1 MKRTLLAI
9 AIGAISAGL
18 AGGTLAQENDIELD
32 DNGNVGEEQA
42 TEPQNAQ
49 DENAQGDNGAETDV
63 AVDDEDLPEEGDDA
77 EDYEELYDDAPADA
91 EAADDAEANGDDDAN
106 DTGDANGDAT
116 VTDQEGD
123 LELDV
128 TDDETQA
135 DPGDQATTDEPDT
148 AQDEQ
153 ATEGGEAAQAGQAA
167 QQDPE
172 AGFEEMGP
180 GEVQLDPSIASL
192 QAGEVEGMTVVN
204 MEGETLGQ
212 VENVLRHDDAG
223 DLHAVL
229 SVGGFWIFGGSEVAL
244 PLADM
249 RLEGEQLVLQDIIG
263 QDELDDLATDYDE
276 ERYSEVD
283 NDMTL
288 AEAMEQR

>member
-42 TEPQNAQ
+42 AEPQNAQ
-49 DENAQGDNGAETDV
+49 NANAQDDNGAETDV
-63 AVDDEDLPEEGDDA
+63 TADDGDLPEEGDDA

-91 EAADDAEANGDDDAN
+91 EAADDDQEANGDDDAN
-106 DTGDANGDAT
+106 GTDDANGDAAAT
-116 VTDQEGD
+116 EDDD

-128 TDDETQA
+128 SDDETQA

-153 ATEGGEAAQAGQAA
+153 ATEDGDAAQAGQAA

-180 GEVQLDPSIASL
+180 GEVELDPSIASL
-192 QAGEVEGMTVVN
+192 RASEVEGMTVIN

-276 ERYSEVD
+276 DRYSEVD
-283 NDMTL
+283 GDMTL

>member
-18 AGGTLAQENDIELD
+18 AGGTLAQDNDIELD
-32 DNGNVGEEQA
+32 ENGNVGEEQA
-42 TEPQNAQ
+42 AEPQNAQ
-49 DENAQGDNGAETDV
+49 DESAQNDNDAETDV
-63 AVDDEDLPEEGDDA
+63 TVDEEELPDEGDDA

-91 EAADDAEANGDDDAN
+91 EAADDDQEANGDD
-106 DTGDANGDAT
+106 T

-135 DPGDQATTDEPDT
+135 DPGDQATTAEPDM
-148 AQDEQ
+148 AQDDPAAED
-153 ATEGGEAAQAGQAA
+153 GDAAQAGQAA

-180 GEVQLDPSIASL
+180 GDVELDPSIASL

-229 SVGGFWIFGGSEVAL
+229 SVGGFWIFGGSDVAL

-283 NDMTL
+283 GDITL

>member
-18 AGGTLAQENDIELD
+18 AGGTLAQDNDIELD
-32 DNGNVGEEQA
+32 ENGNVGEEQA
-42 TEPQNAQ
+42 AEPRNAQ
-49 DENAQGDNGAETDV
+49 DENAQNDNDAETDV
-63 AVDDEDLPEEGDDA
+63 TVDEEELPDEGDDA

-91 EAADDAEANGDDDAN
+91 EAADDDQEANGDD
-106 DTGDANGDAT
+106 T

-135 DPGDQATTDEPDT
+135 DPGDQATTAEPDM
-148 AQDEQ
+148 AQDAPAAED
-153 ATEGGEAAQAGQAA
+153 GDAAQAGQAA

-180 GEVQLDPSIASL
+180 GDVELDPSIASL

-229 SVGGFWIFGGSEVAL
+229 SVGGFWIFGGSDVAL

-283 NDMTL
+283 GDITL

>member
-18 AGGTLAQENDIELD
+18 AGGTLAQDNDIELD
-32 DNGNVGEEQA
+32 ENGNVGEEQA
-42 TEPQNAQ
+42 AEPRNAQ
-49 DENAQGDNGAETDV
+49 DENAQNDNDAETDV
-63 AVDDEDLPEEGDDA
+63 TVDEEELPDEGDDA

-91 EAADDAEANGDDDAN
+91 EAADDDQEANGDD
-106 DTGDANGDAT
+106 T

-135 DPGDQATTDEPDT
+135 DPGDQATTAEPDM
-148 AQDEQ
+148 AQDDPAAED
-153 ATEGGEAAQAGQAA
+153 GDAAQAGQAA

-180 GEVQLDPSIASL
+180 GDVELDPSIASL

-223 DLHAVL
+223 DLHAML
-229 SVGGFWIFGGSEVAL
+229 SVGGFWIFGGSDVAL

-283 NDMTL
+283 GDITL

>member
-42 TEPQNAQ
+42 AEPQNAQ
-49 DENAQGDNGAETDV
+49 DQNAQDDRGADAEDT
-63 AVDDEDLPEEGDDA
+63 ADEGDLPEEGDDA
-77 EDYEELYDDAPADA
+77 EDYEELYEDAPADA
-91 EAADDAEANGDDDAN
+91 EDAGNDQESNGEDEVNGTDDAS
-106 DTGDANGDAT
+106 GDAAAT
-116 VTDQEGD
+116 QDDD
-123 LELDV
+123 LELEV

-135 DPGDQATTDEPDT
+135 DPGDQATSAEPDV
-148 AQDEQ
+148 APDEQ
-153 ATEGGEAAQAGQAA
+153 EAEDGDAAQAGQAA

-180 GEVQLDPSIASL
+180 GEVELDPSIASL

-229 SVGGFWIFGGSEVAL
+229 SVGGFWIFGGSDVAL

-249 RLEGEQLVLQDIIG
+249 RLDGEQLVLQDIIG

-276 ERYSEVD
+276 DRYSEVD
-283 NDMTL
+283 DDVTL
-288 AEAMEQR
+288 ADAMGR

>member
-18 AGGTLAQENDIELD
+18 AGGTLAQDNDIELD
-32 DNGNVGEEQA
+32 ENGNVGEEQA
-42 TEPQNAQ
+42 AEPRNAQ
-49 DENAQGDNGAETDV
+49 DENAQNDNDAETDV
-63 AVDDEDLPEEGDDA
+63 TVDEEELPDEGDDA

-91 EAADDAEANGDDDAN
+91 EAADDDQEANGDD
-106 DTGDANGDAT
+106 T

-135 DPGDQATTDEPDT
+135 DPGDQATTAEPDT

-153 ATEGGEAAQAGQAA
+153 ATEDGQAAQAGQAA

-180 GEVQLDPSIASL
+180 GDVELDPSIASL

-229 SVGGFWIFGGSEVAL
+229 SVGGFWIFGGSDVAL

-283 NDMTL
+283 GDITL

>member
-18 AGGTLAQENDIELD
+18 AGGTLAQDNDIELD
-32 DNGNVGEEQA
+32 ENGNVGEEQA
-42 TEPQNAQ
+42 AEPRNAQ
-49 DENAQGDNGAETDV
+49 DENAQNDNDAETDV
-63 AVDDEDLPEEGDDA
+63 TVDEEELPDEGDDA

-91 EAADDAEANGDDDAN
+91 EAADDDQEANGDD
-106 DTGDANGDAT
+106 T

-135 DPGDQATTDEPDT
+135 DPGDQATTAEPDM
-148 AQDEQ
+148 AQDAPAAED
-153 ATEGGEAAQAGQAA
+153 GDAAQAGQAA

-180 GEVQLDPSIASL
+180 GDVELDPSIASL

-229 SVGGFWIFGGSEVAL
+229 SVGGFWIFGGSDVAL

-283 NDMTL
+283 GDITL
-288 AEAMEQR
+288 AEAMGQR

>member
-18 AGGTLAQENDIELD
+18 AGGTLAQDNDIELD
-32 DNGNVGEEQA
+32 ENGNVGEEQA
-42 TEPQNAQ
+42 AEPQNAQ
-49 DENAQGDNGAETDV
+49 DESAQNDNDAETDV
-63 AVDDEDLPEEGDDA
+63 TVDEEELPDEGDDA

-91 EAADDAEANGDDDAN
+91 EAADDDQEANGDD
-106 DTGDANGDAT
+106 T

-135 DPGDQATTDEPDT
+135 DPGDQATTAEPDM
-148 AQDEQ
+148 AQDDPAAED
-153 ATEGGEAAQAGQAA
+153 GDAAQAGQAA

-180 GEVQLDPSIASL
+180 GDVELDPSIASL

-229 SVGGFWIFGGSEVAL
+229 SVGGFWIFGGSDVTL

-283 NDMTL
+283 GDITL

>member
-18 AGGTLAQENDIELD
+18 AGGTLAQENDIDLD

-42 TEPQNAQ
+42 AEPRNAQ
-49 DENAQGDNGAETDV
+49 DDNDAETDV
-63 AVDDEDLPEEGDDA
+63 TVDDDDLPEEGDDA
-77 EDYEELYDDAPADA
+77 EDYEELYDDAPADD
-91 EAADDAEANGDDDAN
+91 EAADDEEANGDE
-106 DTGDANGDAT
+106 T
-116 VTDQEGD
+116 VTDQDGD

-135 DPGDQATTDEPDT
+135 DPGDQATTAEPDT

-153 ATEGGEAAQAGQAA
+153 ATEDGQAAQAGQAA

-180 GEVQLDPSIASL
+180 GDVDLDPSIASL

-229 SVGGFWIFGGSEVAL
+229 SVGGFWIFGGSDVAL

-263 QDELDDLATDYDE
+263 QDELDDIATDYDE
-276 ERYSEVD
+276 DRYSEVD
-283 NDMTL
+283 DDMTL
-288 AEAMEQR
+288 ADAMEQR

>member
-18 AGGTLAQENDIELD
+18 AGGTLAQDNDIELD
-32 DNGNVGEEQA
+32 ENGNVGEEQA
-42 TEPQNAQ
+42 AEPRNAQ
-49 DENAQGDNGAETDV
+49 DENAQNDNDAETDV
-63 AVDDEDLPEEGDDA
+63 TVDEEELPDEGDDA

-91 EAADDAEANGDDDAN
+91 EAADDDQEANGDD
-106 DTGDANGDAT
+106 T

-135 DPGDQATTDEPDT
+135 DPGDQATTAEPDM
-148 AQDEQ
+148 AQDDP
-153 ATEGGEAAQAGQAA
+153 AAEDGDAAEAGQAA

-180 GEVQLDPSIASL
+180 GDVELDPSIASL

-229 SVGGFWIFGGSEVAL
+229 SVGGFWIFGGSDVAL

-283 NDMTL
+283 GDITL

>member
-18 AGGTLAQENDIELD
+18 AGGTLAQDNDIELD
-32 DNGNVGEEQA
+32 ENGNVGEEQA
-42 TEPQNAQ
+42 AEPRNAQ
-49 DENAQGDNGAETDV
+49 DENAQNDNDAETDV
-63 AVDDEDLPEEGDDA
+63 TVDEEELPDEGDDA

-91 EAADDAEANGDDDAN
+91 EAADDDQEANGDD
-106 DTGDANGDAT
+106 T

-135 DPGDQATTDEPDT
+135 DPGDQATTAEPDM
-148 AQDEQ
+148 AQDDPAAED
-153 ATEGGEAAQAGQAA
+153 GDAAQAGQAA

-180 GEVQLDPSIASL
+180 GDVELDPSIASL

-229 SVGGFWIFGGSEVAL
+229 SVGGFWIFGGSDVAL

-283 NDMTL
+283 GDITL

>member
-18 AGGTLAQENDIELD
+18 AGGTLAQDNDIELD

-42 TEPQNAQ
+42 AEPRNAQ
-49 DENAQGDNGAETDV
+49 DENAQNDNDAETDV
-63 AVDDEDLPEEGDDA
+63 TVDEEELPDEGDDA

-91 EAADDAEANGDDDAN
+91 EAADDDQEANGDD
-106 DTGDANGDAT
+106 T

-135 DPGDQATTDEPDT
+135 DPGDQATTAEPDM
-148 AQDEQ
+148 AQDDPAAED
-153 ATEGGEAAQAGQAA
+153 GDAAQAGQAA

-180 GEVQLDPSIASL
+180 GDVELDPSIASL

-229 SVGGFWIFGGSEVAL
+229 SVGGFWIFGGSDVAL

-283 NDMTL
+283 GDITL

>member
-18 AGGTLAQENDIELD
+18 AGGTLAQDNDIELD
-32 DNGNVGEEQA
+32 ENGNVGEEQA
-42 TEPQNAQ
+42 AEPRNAQ
-49 DENAQGDNGAETDV
+49 DENAQNDNDAETDV
-63 AVDDEDLPEEGDDA
+63 TVDEEELPDEGDDA

-91 EAADDAEANGDDDAN
+91 EAADDDQEANGDD
-106 DTGDANGDAT
+106 T

-135 DPGDQATTDEPDT
+135 DPGDQATTAEPDM
-148 AQDEQ
+148 AQDDPAAED
-153 ATEGGEAAQAGQAA
+153 GDAAQAGQAA

-180 GEVQLDPSIASL
+180 SDVELDPSIASL

-229 SVGGFWIFGGSEVAL
+229 SVGGFWIFGGSDVAL

-283 NDMTL
+283 GDITL

>member
-18 AGGTLAQENDIELD
+18 AGGTLAQDNDIELD

-42 TEPQNAQ
+42 AEPRNAQ
-49 DENAQGDNGAETDV
+49 DENAQNDNDAETDV
-63 AVDDEDLPEEGDDA
+63 TVDEEELPDEGDDA

-91 EAADDAEANGDDDAN
+91 DAADDGQEANGDD
-106 DTGDANGDAT
+106 T

-135 DPGDQATTDEPDT
+135 DPGDQATTAEPDM
-148 AQDEQ
+148 AQDDPAAED
-153 ATEGGEAAQAGQAA
+153 GDAAQAGQAA

-180 GEVQLDPSIASL
+180 GDVELDPSIASL

-229 SVGGFWIFGGSEVAL
+229 SVGGFWIFGGSDVAL

-283 NDMTL
+283 GDITL

>member
-18 AGGTLAQENDIELD
+18 AGGTLAQDNDIELD
-32 DNGNVGEEQA
+32 ENGNVGEEQA
-42 TEPQNAQ
+42 AEPRNAQ
-49 DENAQGDNGAETDV
+49 DENAQNDNDAETDV
-63 AVDDEDLPEEGDDA
+63 TVDEEELPDEGDDA

-91 EAADDAEANGDDDAN
+91 EAADDGQEANGDD
-106 DTGDANGDAT
+106 T

-135 DPGDQATTDEPDT
+135 DPGDQATTAEPDM
-148 AQDEQ
+148 AQDDP
-153 ATEGGEAAQAGQAA
+153 AGEDGDAAQAGQAA

-180 GEVQLDPSIASL
+180 GDVELDPSIASL

-229 SVGGFWIFGGSEVAL
+229 SVGGFWIFGGSDVAL

-283 NDMTL
+283 GDITL